1 MVSIMAEFPSMPLWT
16 DAFIADTTHLNSA
29 ETGAYMMLLICM
41 WRSGGYIPNE
51 DKKLSRFARCTP
63 AQWKRIKPII
73 MEFLIIDER
82 GITQK
87 NLLKTLSNVQEKVT
101 LNRHLG
107 SLGGKANA
115 LKNHGKG
122 LANAEANGVATK
134 TKTKTK
140 EDKKEKIKRKSSYP
154 NDFIPSKYNAETYWK
169 EKSRTDLSYAEQVVK
184 FMSHCKANGKT
195 FVCWQSAWTTW
206 YGNAVDFNKPTQS
219 NNLSTFEMA
228 KKRMEANR

>member
-29 ETGAYMMLLICM
+29 ETGAYIMLLICM

-73 MEFLIIDER
+73 MEFLIIDEC

-107 SLGGKANA
+107 SLGGKAKA
-115 LKNHGKG
+115 LKYKDMA
-122 LANAEANGVATK
+122 LANATPNAIATK
-134 TKTKTK
+134 TITKTK
-140 EDKKEKIKRKSSYP
+140 EDKKENIKRKSSYP
-154 NDFIPSKYNAETYWK
+154 NDFIPSKDNAETYWK
-169 EKSRTDLSYAEQVVK
+169 QKSRSDLNYEDQVIK
-184 FMSHCKANGKT
+184 FASHCKANGKQ

-206 YGNAVDFNKPTQS
+206 YGNAVSF
-219 NNLSTFEMA
+219 STAPKEKELTTIEKA
-228 KKRMEANR
+228 RIYANGK

>member
-41 WRSGGYIPNE
+41 WRSGGYIPTE

-140 EDKKEKIKRKSSYP
+140 EEKKENIKRKSFYP
-154 NDFIPSKYNAETYWK
+154 DDFIPNKNNAETYWK
-169 EKSRTDLSYAEQVVK
+169 QKSRLDLSYDEQVVK
-184 FMSHCKANGKT
+184 FMSNCKANGKQ

-206 YGNAVDFNKPTQS
+206 YGNAVSF
-219 NNLSTFEMA
+219 STAPKEKELTTIEKA
-228 KKRMEANR
+228 RIYANGK